1 MSKIFMI
8 LYQMSLLLLLWLAYS
23 VRAIGF
29 FTFILWYILF
39 ISCCY
44 LFVYLEKNNV
54 FILIDRKN

>member
-1 MSKIFMI
+1 MI
-8 LYQMSLLLLLWLAYS
+8 LYPMSLLLLLWLAYS